1 MAEFRI
7 RNVPLKVANRIGT
20 LAKEK
25 GYSSR
30 NALVVDILTK
40 YAVLGDDM
48 YFEHLPETTAI
59 LTRSLLTQDSERLE
73 KMLEYSL
80 ATIKKIDSLLV
91 DFDL

>member
-1 MAEFRI
+1 MADLKI
-7 RNVPLKVANRIGT
+7 RSVPKPVVNRLDLLT
-20 LAKEK
+20 KEK